1 MAYDWKD
8 QTRVDR
14 LKFEMVSATS
24 LNDVYGELDG
34 VDLSGSSLD
43 AAYYTDLRTTGTL
56 AVRGDGWVRG
66 SRIRI
71 THEVPAWGYSNVLGT
86 YYVTADPASRH
97 HGGWDYELT
106 LQSSLRGLSEDKLVR
121 PWTIAKNAMAV
132 AAMRKCIGDAAQP
145 YDVSRATDMKFKTPQ
160 VMESGTARLS
170 CLYSLSTAS
179 KNRVDVRGDGTIVVA
194 PYVLPANKT
203 PKFRIDLADPRGIA
217 QDDLTRESDW
227 LSMPDTAAVSY
238 KYSDTTTKNGKS
250 TTVQKEINAYAKV
263 ATTAHQAHA
272 VRGYTITDFRSLSEL
287 NPRTAARAQQLAN
300 QYLKKDAAE
309 LVTWELTTTYI
320 PVWEGDV
327 VELVVHDGMRAYQGI
342 RKCLVKAVTLD
353 LQHMVMSLTLKE
365 TASGDEE
372 DE

>member
-8 QTRVDR
+8 TTRVDR
-14 LKFEMVSATS
+14 LKFEMVSATN
-24 LNDVYGELDG
+24 LNSVYGELAG

-43 AAYYTDLRTTGTL
+43 AAYYTDLRTSGTL

-106 LQSSLRGLSEDKLVR
+106 LESTLRGISEDKLVR
-121 PWTIAKNAMAV
+121 PWTIAKNAMALT
-132 AAMRKCIGDAAQP
+132 AIRTCLGNAGMP
-145 YDVSRATDMKFKTPQ
+145 YDASRALNVRLKTPR
-160 VMESGTARLS
+160 VIESGTSRLEA
-170 CLYSLSTAS
+170 LYSLCDLT
-179 KNRVDVRGDGTIVVA
+179 KNRVDVRGNGTIVVA
-194 PYVLPANKT
+194 PYVKPANKT

-217 QDDLTRESDW
+217 YDDLARESDW
-227 LSMPDTAAVSY
+227 LTMPDVAAVSF
-238 KYSDTTTKNGKS
+238 KYSDTSGKKS
-250 TTVQKEINAYAKV
+250 VQKEINAYAKV
-263 ATTAHQAHA
+263 ATSAHQAHA
-272 VRGYTITDFRSLSEL
+272 VRGYTITDFYSLSDME
-287 NPRTAARAQQLAN
+287 PKTAAQAQKLAN
-300 QYLKKDAAE
+300 SYLKKGAAE

-327 VELVVHDGMRAYQGI
+327 VELVVHDGMAAYRGI
-342 RKCLVKAVTLD
+342 RKCLVKNVTLD
-353 LQHMVMSLTLKE
+353 LQHMTMQLTLKE